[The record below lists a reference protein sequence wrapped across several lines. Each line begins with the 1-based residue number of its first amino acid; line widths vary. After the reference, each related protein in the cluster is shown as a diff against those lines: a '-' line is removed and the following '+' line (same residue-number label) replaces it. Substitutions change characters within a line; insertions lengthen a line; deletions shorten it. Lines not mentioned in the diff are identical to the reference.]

1 VGGCVGGGEDPEDL
15 RISEPAADDSTTN
28 VGPSVD
34 ETDEQ
39 GVVHTLGADA
49 VDLGEEQVGT
59 VGTGL
64 VPTLDGGANGAGDDG
79 QPESPGQAPL
89 VLDLVLEGE
98 LLVLGEGIVAADGV
112 EVLTGERGGDAKL
125 GDEGALAQDG
135 DVVGQTLLVGEGLNI
150 AHQLALGDAGQR
162 VGDLGLDVPV
172 DVDCAGRCAALE
184 LVGARLGVTDG
195 SPC

>member
-1 VGGCVGGGEDPEDL
+1 MGGGGDKVENL
-15 RISEPAADDSTTN
+15 RISEPTADDGTTN
-28 VGPSVD
+28 IGTSVD

-39 GVVHTLGADA
+39 SIVHAVRADA
-49 VDLGEEQVGT
+49 VDIGEEQVGA

-98 LLVLGEGIVAADGV
+98 LLVLGESLIAADGV
-112 EVLTGERGGDAKL
+112 VVLAGERGGDAQL

-135 DVVGQTLLVGEGLNI
+135 DVVGQALVVGEGVDTLQ
-150 AHQLALGDAGQR
+150 QLALGNAGKR

-184 LVGARLGVTDG
+184 LVGARLGVAD
-195 SPC
+195 SLSC